1 MADRLSIDMKLTI
14 SHVRYIVRMD
24 LVREGSAF
32 FFFFFWPSSEDFES
46 EEFRRFCEVCYRV
59 RAFKPTVSVSGLH
72 AVLSVAASFP
82 DAVAYERFAML
93 TEQPYNSA
101 AIQAAQLSEGRGKL
115 TGLRLLRRVPG
126 ADRKQKLLLPSRT
139 GRAVARVFC
148 GSHEVSDQDCAKYLL
163 ETIVPV
169 FHMVRQQA
177 PTLKL
182 GTFCVLLAVAQNA
195 ERFGARGDPS
205 GLIAEQLGLSNL
217 PKHFEHLSSGS
228 DKRPGLEL
236 VELQK
241 HPHNR
246 RITLPKLTGKGVQL
260 VANIAAALQH
270 KPPSAVRFPKED
282 KLREAPSPDDVKAF
296 SDDDFDFEDIE
307 WLPPGGDT

>member
-1 MADRLSIDMKLTI
+1 M
-14 SHVRYIVRMD
+14 
-24 LVREGSAF
+24 
-32 FFFFFWPSSEDFES
+32 
-46 EEFRRFCEVCYRV
+46 
-59 RAFKPTVSVSGLH
+59 SGLQ
-72 AVLSVAASFP
+72 AVLSVAASYP
-82 DAVAYERFAML
+82 RAVTYERFADL
-93 TEQPYNSA
+93 TAQPYNSA
-101 AIQAAQLSEGRGKL
+101 AIQAAQLCDGRGNL

-148 GSHEVSDQDCAKYLL
+148 GSPEVSDHDCATYLSK
-163 ETIVPV
+163 TILPV
-169 FHMVRQQA
+169 LQMVRQQA

-182 GTFCVLLAVAQNA
+182 GTFCVLLAVTQNA
-195 ERFGARGDPS
+195 ERFGAWGDPS

-246 RITLPKLTGKGVQL
+246 RITLPKLTTKGVQL

-270 KPPSAVRFPKED
+270 KSPSAVRFPKEE
-282 KLREAPSPDDVKAF
+282 KLRDAPSPNDVRAF
-296 SDDDFDFEDIE
+296 SDDDFDFDDIE
-307 WLPPGGDT
+307 WLPPAGDT